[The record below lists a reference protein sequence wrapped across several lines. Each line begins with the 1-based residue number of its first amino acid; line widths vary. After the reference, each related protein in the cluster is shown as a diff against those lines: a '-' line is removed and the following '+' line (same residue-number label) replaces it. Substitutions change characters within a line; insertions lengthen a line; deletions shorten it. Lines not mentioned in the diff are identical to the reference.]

1 MKKVVGYVR
10 VSTEEQ
16 AKEGVSL
23 DAQEAKIRQYAELF
37 DLGEVEIIS
46 DEGKSGKN
54 LKRKGIHEVIRLVEE
69 KKIEHLV
76 VYKLDRLTRDL
87 LDQLTLIKTFEAAGV
102 KFHSLTERIDTSK
115 AVGQLFLNVVGA
127 INQFIR
133 DQIAEVTI
141 DALQF
146 KKEKGEPLGPPALG
160 FTAEDKKRV
169 KNHQELETV
178 QYVKGL
184 RRKKLSYR
192 DIARRLNAEQIRTK
206 RGRTWHPSTV
216 YYILKSKLYKGTKVG
231 LQKKSGR

>member
-1 MKKVVGYVR
+1 MKKAVGYIR
-10 VSTEEQ
+10 VSTQEQ
-16 AKEGVSL
+16 AKEGISL

-46 DEGKSGKN
+46 DEGKSGKD
-54 LKRKGIHEVIRLVEE
+54 LKRKGIQEVISLVKE

-115 AVGQLFLNVVGA
+115 AIGQLFLNVVGA

-146 KKEKGEPLGPPALG
+146 KKQNGEPLGPPALG
-160 FTAEDKKRV
+160 FKAKDKKRV
-169 KNHQELETV
+169 EDPEELEIV
-178 QYVKGL
+178 EYVKTL
-184 RRKKLSYR
+184 RRKRLSHR
-192 DIARRLNAEQIRTK
+192 DIAKQLNEEGIPTK
-206 RGRTWHPSTV
+206 RGGRWHGSTV
-216 YYILKSKLYKGTKVG
+216 SYILKNPNYKR
-231 LQKKSGR
+231 QF